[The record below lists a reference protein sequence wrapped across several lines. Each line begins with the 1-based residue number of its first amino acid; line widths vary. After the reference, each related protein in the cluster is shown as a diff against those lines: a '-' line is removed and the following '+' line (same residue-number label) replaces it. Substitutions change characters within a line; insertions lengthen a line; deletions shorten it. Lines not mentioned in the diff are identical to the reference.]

1 MANTE
6 KTSGADSYLLYGV
19 ETTFGT
25 AATTINKHLGLV
37 QTMNVGKINRN
48 IQSNRGLKG
57 TTTGGQEVAKYT
69 LGTADTGFS
78 TEYNIFDWEIM
89 QYVLGAR
96 TGAGTGASP
105 YVCTRSN
112 QVSSLT
118 FAGNIDNDT
127 TDRDVQSLGT
137 KINSMTISAA
147 VGSPV
152 SISADWISGKLGKDA
167 TLTSGV
173 ALPTNEIMNFTG
185 VDLEIPNAS
194 SISNIIDNIEIVIT
208 RNAETQYGLGSD
220 LAQNILFKAF
230 DLRINFTVKYLD
242 ETLIELVM
250 GGSSGLTTISETT
263 LTVKFDNGTNRT
275 ADFAFTGVVFPE
287 YDNPQTVNE
296 IMTEG
301 LVAVARGL
309 TITEQVSA

>member
-6 KTSGADSYLLYGV
+6 KTAGADSYLLYGV
-19 ETTFGT
+19 ESTFGT
-25 AATTINKHLGLV
+25 AATTIDQHLGLV
-37 QTMNVGKINRN
+37 QTANVGKINRN

-69 LGTADTGFS
+69 LGQADTGFS
-78 TEYNIFDWEIM
+78 SEYNIFDWDIM
-89 QYVLGAR
+89 QYVLGSR
-96 TGAGTGASP
+96 TGSGTSGSP
-105 YVCTRSN
+105 YVYTRSN

-137 KINSMTISAA
+137 KINSFTIRADI
-147 VGSPV
+147 GSPV
-152 SISADWISGKLGKDA
+152 VISADWLSGKLGKDT

-173 ALPTNEIMNFTG
+173 ALPSNEIMNFTG

-194 SISNIIDNIEIVIT
+194 SISNIIDNVEIVIT
-208 RNAETQYGLGSD
+208 RNTELVPGLGSD
-220 LAQNILFKAF
+220 TAKNSLFKSF
-230 DLRINFTVKYLD
+230 DLKINFTVKYLD

-263 LTVKFDNGTNRT
+263 LTVVFDNGTNRT
-275 ADFAFTGVVFPE
+275 ADFAFTGVVFGE
-287 YDNPQTVNE
+287 YDNPQSVNE
-296 IMTEG
+296 ILTEG
-301 LVAVARGL
+301 LVATARGL
-309 TITEQVSA
+309 IITEQVSA